1 MLVEAN
7 LRQLINQKPMTTNII
22 SRGDPCQYQSS
33 ITQGQAGQSIKQLTQ
48 KLKMLVIKLWFCLF
62 QKFPSTYSRPI
73 KRFERLH
80 LISTLITGN
89 YWNKRCPLVL
99 WWNWALVWPCWNV
112 AENKLYNE
120 DTWFL
125 DASNEANP
133 GECHLFGFSFIGHIG
148 LVSRFHQRHNYCC
161 WSFTQ
166 FRVYEWNQ
174 TWDCCSTL
182 DYSVSKE
189 WLLIRNMADR
199 IVLDF

>member
-1 MLVEAN
+1 MKQIWGN
-7 LRQLINQKPMTTNII
+7 WSIRNQWQQDII
-22 SRGDPCQYQSS
+22 SRGYPYQYQSWT
-33 ITQGQAGQSIKQLTQ
+33 TQGQAGQSIKQPNQ
-48 KLKMLVIKLWFCLF
+48 KLKMLVCILVNYDYVYLKSSNTI
-62 QKFPSTYSRPI
+62 PS
-73 KRFERLH
+73 LH

-112 AENKLYNE
+112 AENKLYDE

-189 WLLIRNMADR
+189 WLLIRNMANR
-199 IVLDF
+199 IVLGF

>member
-1 MLVEAN
+1 
-7 LRQLINQKPMTTNII
+7 MTT
-22 SRGDPCQYQSS
+22 RHH
-33 ITQGQAGQSIKQLTQ
+33 
-48 KLKMLVIKLWFCLF
+48 
-62 QKFPSTYSRPI
+62 
-73 KRFERLH
+73 FERLSLPVSIINYTRTSRTEYQAAKPEIKDASMYYLVNYGYVYLKSSNTIPSLH

-112 AENKLYNE
+112 AENKFYDE

-125 DASNEANP
+125 DASDEANP

-189 WLLIRNMADR
+189 WLLIRNMANR
-199 IVLDF
+199 IVLGF